1 MHGIVNKVT
10 KQMWDKDK
18 AVLEMIFETEAN
30 KKGLKLSDAKR
41 QIDYQLFI
49 PSDDEN
55 EPGITIPSNEAD
67 ANLVQII
74 YSWDD

>member
-10 KQMWDKDK
+10 KQMWDTDES
-18 AVLEMIFETEAN
+18 VVEMIFETEAN

-49 PSDDEN
+49 PSEDEN
-55 EPGITIPSNEAD
+55 EPGITIPSNEVD
-67 ANLVQII
+67 ANLVQIM
-74 YSWDD
+74 YRWDD